1 MLPLAF
7 SAVDAASG
15 MSLTTIPVRARDG
28 DYVIHVGAGLR
39 RHLALALDD
48 AGLAGPRVAVTS
60 PRVWAAQGRL
70 IRTVGRAS
78 VRIVVPDGER
88 AKTIRTVT
96 RVHDGLLDAGAD
108 RGAIVVAIGGG
119 VIGDLVGFAAATY
132 MRGVRLVQVPTTLM
146 AQVDSAI
153 GGKVGVNHARGKN
166 LVGAFHPPRVVIV
179 DPDALTTLP
188 AREFRAGL
196 YEVVKYGVIA
206 SEPLLDLLDARLDEV
221 RRQRGD
227 ALEEVVATC
236 CRIKAEIVSADER
249 EGGLR
254 RILNF
259 GHTAGHA
266 LEAASGYGRLRH
278 GEGVALG
285 MRVAL
290 ALGVARGVT
299 PSGLAA
305 RVTTLLDRLGP
316 VPSVA
321 TLRRADVLSAVTRD
335 KKVVNRTL
343 HFIAAGD
350 AGMTTTLTDVSAREL
365 GDALGVVGIRR

>member
-1 MLPLAF
+1 
-7 SAVDAASG
+7 
-15 MSLTTIPVRARDG
+15 MSSISIPVRARDG
-28 DYVIHVGAGLR
+28 DYAIDVARGLRTRLGGALDAAGLDGAR
-39 RHLALALDD
+39 I
-48 AGLAGPRVAVTS
+48 AVTS
-60 PRVWAAQGRL
+60 PRVWAAQGRFL
-70 IRTVGRAS
+70 GSLGRGS
-78 VRIVVPDGER
+78 RRVLVPDGER
-88 AKTIRTVT
+88 AKTMRTVA
-96 RVHDGLLDAGAD
+96 RVHDALVAAGAD

-132 MRGVRLVQVPTTLM
+132 LRGVRLVQVPTTLM

-166 LVGAFHPPRVVIV
+166 LIGAFHAPRVVLV
-179 DPDALTTLP
+179 DPDALATLP
-188 AREFRAGL
+188 PREFRAGL

-206 SEPLLDLLDARLDEV
+206 SEPLLDLLDRRLDDV
-221 RRQRGD
+221 RAQRGD
-227 ALEEVVATC
+227 ALTEVVAAC
-236 CRIKAEIVSADER
+236 CRIKAEVVSADER

-266 LEAASGYGRLRH
+266 LEAVGGYGRLRH
-278 GEGVALG
+278 GEAVGLG

-299 PSGLAA
+299 TPALAD
-305 RVTTLLDRLGP
+305 RVYALLDRLGP

-321 TLRRADVLSAVTRD
+321 HLSRAAIVAAIGRD

-343 HFIAAGD
+343 HFVAATS
-350 AGMTTTLTDVSAREL
+350 AGATTTITDVTPREL
-365 GDALGVVGIRR
+365 RDALATIGIRR

>member
-1 MLPLAF
+1 
-7 SAVDAASG
+7 
-15 MSLTTIPVRARDG
+15 MSLTTIPVHARDG
-28 DYVIHVGAGLR
+28 DYVVHVGAGLR

-48 AGLAGPRVAVTS
+48 AGLAGRRVAVTS
-60 PRVWAAQGRL
+60 PRVWAAQGRH
-70 IRTVGRAS
+70 IRTVGRGSA
-78 VRIVVPDGER
+78 RIVVPDGER

-132 MRGVRLVQVPTTLM
+132 LRGVRLVQVPTTLM

-153 GGKVGVNHARGKN
+153 GGKVGVNHPRGKN

-179 DPDALTTLP
+179 DPDALATLP

-206 SEPLLDLLDARLDEV
+206 SEPLLDLLDTRLDEV

-227 ALEEVVATC
+227 VLEEVVATC

-278 GEGVALG
+278 GEAVALG

-290 ALGVARGVT
+290 ALGVGRGVT
-299 PSGLAA
+299 PPGLAA

-321 TLRRADVLSAVTRD
+321 TLRRSAVLSAVTRD

-350 AGMTTTLTDVSAREL
+350 AGTTTTLTDVSAGEL
-365 GDALGVVGIRR
+365 GDALSAIGVRR